1 MKDLYVVNCCR
12 TAIGSFGGS
21 LKNTPAAEMGA
32 VVVKE
37 ALKRAN
43 IAPENVDEVMFGCIL
58 TAAQGQNVA
67 RQVAIKAGIP
77 YSVPAYTVGMVC
89 GSGMKSVIEGAR
101 SILAGDSDVVV
112 CGGTENMSAAPF
124 ASMDARWG
132 ARMGDKKLVDTMI
145 KDGLWDAYN
154 NYHMGTTA
162 ENINDIWGI
171 TREEQDAFAAASQ
184 QKTEAAQKA
193 GRFDD
198 EIVPVMVKVK
208 KEMVAFAKDEYPK
221 AGVTKEGIAKLRGAF
236 PVSPE
241 SPNPQVVNTFEPTGI
256 QDAADKGQP
265 RVTAANASGIND
277 GAAAIVLASGEAV
290 EKYGL
295 KPMAKLI
302 GWGQGGVDPKIMGV
316 GPVPATRQAL
326 KKAGLTIEDMDL
338 VEANEAFAAQS
349 IAVAR
354 ELHFDMSKVNV
365 NGGAIAL
372 GHPVGASGARIIVT
386 LLHEM
391 QKRPEV
397 KQRPGH
403 SVHRRRHGRCHHLRE
418 VLNSPAA

>member
-1 MKDLYVVNCCR
+1 MSEIYIVNCCR

-21 LKNTPAAEMGA
+21 LKDVPATEMGA
-32 VVVKE
+32 IVAKE
-37 ALKRAN
+37 ALKRAGVK
-43 IAPENVDEVMFGCIL
+43 PEQVSEVMFGCIL
-58 TAAQGQNVA
+58 TAGQGQNVA
-67 RQVAIKAGIP
+67 RQVAVKAGIP

-101 SILAGDSDVVV
+101 AIKAGDAEIVL
-112 CGGTENMSAAPF
+112 CGGTENMSAAPY
-124 ASMDARWG
+124 AVPTGRYG
-132 ARMGDKKLVDTMI
+132 ARMGNTQMVDTMI
-145 KDGLWDAYN
+145 KDGLWEAYN

-162 ENINDIWGI
+162 ENINDVWGI

-193 GRFDD
+193 GKFEA
-198 EIVPVMVKVK
+198 EIVPVPVK
-208 KEMVAFAKDEYPK
+208 KKKEIVEFKVDEYPK
-221 AGVTKEGIAKLRGAF
+221 AGVTAESIAKLRGAF
-236 PVSPE
+236 PVGPE
-241 SPNPQVVNTFEPTGI
+241 GVEDEIVHTFELTGVHE
-256 QDAADKGQP
+256 ADTKKHVQ

-277 GAAAIVLASGEAV
+277 GAAAIVLASAEAV

-302 GWGQGGVDPKIMGV
+302 GYGQGGVDPKIMGV
-316 GPVPATRQAL
+316 GPVPASRNAMAP
-326 KKAGLTIEDMDL
+326 AGVTIYDIDL

-354 ELHFDMSKVNV
+354 ELGFDMSKVNV
-365 NGGAIAL
+365 NGGAISL

-391 QKRPEV
+391 Q
-397 KQRPGH
+397 
-403 SVHRRRHGRCHHLRE
+403 RRDDAKKGLATLCIGGGMGTAVVVE
-418 VLNSPAA
+418 KC